1 MALENR
7 LDLRLTQ
14 TQKLVLTPQLQQ
26 AIKLLQLP
34 QIELAQVLNQEMSE
48 NPFLEELG
56 EGPEYEAETE
66 TGSEEPAGPFDEE
79 PAFSAP
85 EEERELSV
93 EGLLKFSV
101 DDYFDERS
109 SDGRDLGY
117 FSAEYEEKPSYEL
130 FYSKKPDIY
139 SHLLWQLRLCSS
151 DDDVR
156 RAAEIIIGNMDEDG
170 YLRVAMEDLTAIA
183 GDSAERMEEAIALV
197 QSFDPAGV
205 GARDIRE
212 CLLLQVKALD
222 LSGSVVEKII
232 THNMEDLQK
241 RRYAQIARQH
251 GLAEDEVMDAVRII
265 EGLDPRPASSLSGGE
280 VSYVAPDVSIVRTDD
295 GYQIVLNDEGM
306 PRLVLNST
314 YRKLLQRRENLTR
327 EEKAFLREKLR
338 LAIELIKSLDHRN
351 RTIYKVSESILKFQR
366 EFFDSG
372 RDYLKPLNL
381 KDVAQDIGMHESTI
395 SRVTSNKFL
404 SCEHGVVSFRFFFSS
419 ALQSGSGEDVSST
432 SVKDM
437 IKKIVASEDVA
448 KPLSDQMIADK
459 FKLGNIKIARRTV
472 AKYREELKI
481 PPQNMRKR

>member
-14 TQKLVLTPQLQQ
+14 SQKLVLTPQLQQ

-34 QIELAQVLNQEMSE
+34 QLELAQVLNQEMSE
-48 NPFLEELG
+48 NPFLEEIG
-56 EGPEYEAETE
+56 EETDAETE
-66 TGSEEPAGPFDEE
+66 PSESPYEEEPV
-79 PAFSAP
+79 FSPP
-85 EEERELSV
+85 EEESELSV
-93 EGLLKFSV
+93 EGLLKFTV

-117 FSAEYEEKPSYEL
+117 FHPDSEEKPSYEL
-130 FYSKKPDIY
+130 FYSQKPDIY
-139 SHLLWQLRLCSS
+139 SHLLWQLRLCSA

-156 RAAEIIIGNMDEDG
+156 RAAELIIGNIDEDG
-170 YLRVAMEDLTAIA
+170 YLRTSMEDLVRVA
-183 GDSAERMEEAIALV
+183 GDPSEKMEVAINLV

-205 GARDIRE
+205 GARNLQE
-212 CLLLQVKALD
+212 CLRLQVSALD
-222 LSGSVVEKII
+222 LSGSLVDKII
-232 THNMEDLQK
+232 QNNLDDLQK
-241 RRYAQIARQH
+241 RRYGQIARH
-251 GLAEDEVMDAVRII
+251 YGLPEEEIMAAVRII
-265 EGLDPRPASSLSGGE
+265 EGLDPRPASNLSGGE
-280 VSYVAPDVSIVRTDD
+280 ASYIAPDVSIVRTDE

-306 PRLVLNST
+306 PRLGLNST

-327 EEKAFLREKLR
+327 EEKTFLREKLR

-372 RDYLKPLNL
+372 REYLKPLNL
-381 KDVAQDIGMHESTI
+381 KDVAQDISMHESTI

-437 IKKIVASEDVA
+437 IRKIIETEDTA
-448 KPLSDQMIADK
+448 RPLSDQMIADK

-472 AKYREELKI
+472 AKYREELRI

>member
-14 TQKLVLTPQLQQ
+14 SQKLVLTPQLQQ

-34 QIELAQVLNQEMSE
+34 QLELAQVLNQEMSE

-56 EGPEYEAETE
+56 EETDAEVESTE
-66 TGSEEPAGPFDEE
+66 VPFEEEPV
-79 PAFSAP
+79 FSPP
-85 EEERELSV
+85 EEESELSV

-101 DDYFDERS
+101 DDYFDDRS
-109 SDGRDLGY
+109 IDGRDLGY
-117 FSAEYEEKPSYEL
+117 FNPDSEEKPSYEL
-130 FYSKKPDIY
+130 FYSQKADIY
-139 SHLLWQLRLCSS
+139 SHLLWQLRLCSA

-156 RAAEIIIGNMDEDG
+156 RAAELIIGNLDEDG
-170 YLRVAMEDLTAIA
+170 YLRTSMEDLVMAA
-183 GDSAERMEEAIALV
+183 GDPSARVEEAIRLV

-205 GARDIRE
+205 GSRNLQE
-212 CLLLQVKALD
+212 CLQLQVVALD
-222 LSGSVVEKII
+222 LAGSLVEKII
-232 THNMEDLQK
+232 LNNLDDLQK
-241 RRYAQIARQH
+241 RKYGQIARH
-251 GLAEDEVMDAVRII
+251 YGLSEEEIMAAVRII
-265 EGLDPRPASSLSGGE
+265 EGLDPRPASNLSGGE
-280 VSYVAPDVSIVRTDD
+280 ASYIAPDVSIVRTDE

-306 PRLVLNST
+306 PRLGLNST

-351 RTIYKVSESILKFQR
+351 RTIYRVSESILKFQR

-372 RDYLKPLNL
+372 REYLKPLNL
-381 KDVAQDIGMHESTI
+381 KDVAQDISMHESTI

-437 IKKIVASEDVA
+437 IRKIIETEDTA

-472 AKYREELKI
+472 AKYREELRI